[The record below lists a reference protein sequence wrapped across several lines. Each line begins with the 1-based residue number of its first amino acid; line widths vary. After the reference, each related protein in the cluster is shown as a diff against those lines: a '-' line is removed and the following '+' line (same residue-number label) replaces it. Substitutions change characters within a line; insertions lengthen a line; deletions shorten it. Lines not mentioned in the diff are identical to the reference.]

1 MVESVE
7 NLIHERLRLIRAELG
22 EKMDK
27 VLSELRD
34 LKLRDS
40 EVRRDQ
46 AHQAETVARV
56 QISIDQLS
64 GRLDHIERRLELRDT
79 QAVATVGRAYRR
91 ARQSP
96 TPAAMIA
103 ASAPN
108 STPCEKVRNRNGA
121 LNGPIAAP
129 KSRQVE

>member
-7 NLIHERLRLIRAELG
+7 NLILERLRLIRAELG

-46 AHQAETVARV
+46 AHQAETVARLQV
-56 QISIDQLS
+56 SIDQLS
-64 GRLDHIERRLELRDT
+64 GRLDHIEHRLELRDT
-79 QAVATVGRAYRR
+79 
-91 ARQSP
+91 
-96 TPAAMIA
+96 
-103 ASAPN
+103 
-108 STPCEKVRNRNGA
+108 
-121 LNGPIAAP
+121 
-129 KSRQVE
+129 